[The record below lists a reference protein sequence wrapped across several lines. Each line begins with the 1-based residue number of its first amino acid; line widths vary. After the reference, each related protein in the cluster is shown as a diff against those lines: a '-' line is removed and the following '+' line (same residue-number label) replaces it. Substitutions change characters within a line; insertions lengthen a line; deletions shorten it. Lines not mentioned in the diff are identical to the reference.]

1 MRERYRE
8 VTMGRWPTP
17 PSLSR
22 VTDLERP
29 GSLGLPPTKIE
40 LSSNRQAHKEPIA
53 EAEVVDKQEN
63 IFHSEVDECH
73 GTLEGEGMEAEV
85 GTVTT
90 RPPQETPATQQSAPD
105 LPLTD
110 DLAYQVTSSSFQ

>member
-1 MRERYRE
+1 
-8 VTMGRWPTP
+8 VGRWPIP

-29 GSLGLPPTKIE
+29 GSLRLLPAKIE

-53 EAEVVDKQEN
+53 EAEVVDEQEN

-73 GTLEGEGMEAEV
+73 GTLEGDGMEGAV
-85 GTVTT
+85 GIVTT
-90 RPPQETPATQQSAPD
+90 GPPQETPTTQQSAPD
-105 LPLTD
+105 LPLTT
-110 DLAYQVTSSSFQ
+110 DLAYQVTSSSFH